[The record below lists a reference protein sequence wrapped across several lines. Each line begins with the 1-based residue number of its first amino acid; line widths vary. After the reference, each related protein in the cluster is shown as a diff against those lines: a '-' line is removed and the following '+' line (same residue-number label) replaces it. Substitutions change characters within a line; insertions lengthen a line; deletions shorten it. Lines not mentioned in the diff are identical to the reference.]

1 MGSERH
7 PFKAS
12 LRLRKILELITLMK
26 TVLLAPFQAV
36 LICVAMCLALLP
48 ESVAAAPIDGVAV
61 NVVNESEPVL
71 CAEKDNVAVSF
82 AGPDVRSFR
91 IEAAHPIYLSS
102 GHRNNWEP
110 DWTACE
116 MSDDPVFTVQHG
128 QQRQVTLYRAADLQ
142 IIGHT
147 FKTFWRPA
155 AAVVRIG
162 NRVEKNLHLLQ
173 VHVRRAGHK
182 EEVLVLYPQDGYWRA
197 RPLSPRS
204 LWATDTPFGSSFL
217 VGPVEM
223 QGRPVVDIQEV
234 RFEPQTRTFTL
245 QFRRGGK
252 GTLKLASVDE
262 NRLILEVKFDQGID
276 SVPFAMLRSM
286 YITEFNNDVAHI
298 ALRERG
304 AKGWREENIMKFD
317 RATVTDVWAGRRSPS
332 RHNTLSPDLMFNSF
346 SDETGRFQDRSAAR
360 ASMN

>member
-1 MGSERH
+1 M
-7 PFKAS
+7 AN
-12 LRLRKILELITLMK
+12 LMR
-26 TVLLAPFQAV
+26 TVFLVPFQAV
-36 LICVAMCLALLP
+36 LICIAIYLALLP
-48 ESVAAAPIDGVAV
+48 QRVSAVPINGIAV

-71 CAEKDNVAVSF
+71 CAEKDNVAISF
-82 AGPDVRSFR
+82 ASSEVRSFR

-116 MSDDPVFTVQHG
+116 MSDDPAYTAPLG
-128 QQRQVTLYRAADLQ
+128 QQRQMMLYRDAGLQ

-155 AAVVRIG
+155 TAIVRIG

-223 QGRPVVDIQEV
+223 QGRPVVDIEEI
-234 RFEPQTRTFTL
+234 RFDPALRTFTL
-245 QFRRGGK
+245 QFKRGGK

-262 NRLILEVKFDQGID
+262 NRIMLDVQFDHGID
-276 SVPFAMLRSM
+276 AAPFAMLRSM
-286 YITEFNNDVAHI
+286 YITEFNNDIAHI

-317 RATVTDVWAGRRSPS
+317 RATATDVWAGRRSPS
-332 RHNTLSPDLMFNSF
+332 RHNTLSPDLIFNSF
-346 SDETGRFQDRSAAR
+346 QESSATPVQ
-360 ASMN
+360 